1 MRRGLALP
9 TVLGVVSVL
18 LTLGLALCTLSTVS
32 LNLARRNNLEARAQL
47 LARSGMAQLMAD
59 LRRIEADLPMPPSIP
74 TVDLVARYP
83 DNEIVPGCRIGFLP
97 GLAYKSTDNLYSEFP
112 QAGYLDR
119 GSSARS
125 VPPFTLELILHV
137 QVQGARRDF
146 RALVRRVWPY
156 AAYVES
162 GPLVLCG
169 WLDEE
174 LAPGLEVAP
183 SRVEGSVFVGRP
195 WPGNMFGNR
204 PDDDADGPRL
214 WATRREFVRCQVT
227 RVPGTITLGPALNR
241 NGAFNPYSNVTRRQI
256 TTLSH
261 RPSYWYTMSGG
272 EREPLPVPLGEE
284 GADVRNHLDGQVVIL
299 GDQAPGPGAVYVAPG
314 NQFDGTVSCQRFQVD
329 PLDILRRMIRPT
341 GGTAVPGIPVLRPSL
356 EDLMAPQEDHRLTFM
371 LGNELTLTGE
381 TTRRWEVN
389 GNLVNRVL
397 WTDGDT
403 DRGQLIAEAY
413 PASITLRDCAL
424 HVKGDLDLWRP
435 LAQDPT
441 YAHFPPTV
449 LSGTNATLIVDGTLT
464 LAGGRLD
471 SHDQGMVIY
480 ARHLVMRAGGNFK
493 GLIVADRSA
502 CFLPDGA
509 STLNVQGAILT
520 GGRPGAEGIPGM
532 VLRSVNLRYDPRYLK
547 TLHSVG
553 SFRLTGWQQ
562 L

>member
-1 MRRGLALP
+1 MKRGLALP

-47 LARSGMAQLMAD
+47 LARSGMAQLLAD
-59 LRRIEADLPMPPSIP
+59 LRRIEADLPLPPSIP
-74 TVDLVARYP
+74 TVDLAARYP
-83 DNEIVPGCRIGFLP
+83 DTEIVPGCRIGFRND
-97 GLAYKSTDNLYSEFP
+97 LAYKSTDNLYSEYP

-119 GSSARS
+119 GTSARS
-125 VPPFTLELILHV
+125 VPPFTLELILNV
-137 QVQGARRDF
+137 QVEGARREF

-156 AAYVES
+156 AAYVGR

-183 SRVEGSVFVGRP
+183 SRVEGSVFVGRA

-204 PDDDADGPRL
+204 PDSDADGPRL
-214 WATRREFVRCQVT
+214 WVTRREFLRCQVT
-227 RVPGTITLGPALNR
+227 QVPGTITLGPLLTS
-241 NGAFNPYSNVTRRQI
+241 NGAFNPYGNI
-256 TTLSH
+256 TTRPLDTTLPD
-261 RPSYWYTMSGG
+261 RPSYWYNMSGG
-272 EREPLPVPLGEE
+272 ERDPLPVPVGG
-284 GADVRNHLDGQVVIL
+284 GAADLRNHLDGQVVVHKDQSAL
-299 GDQAPGPGAVYVAPG
+299 GAGAVYVAPR
-314 NQFDGTVSCQRFQVD
+314 NQFDGTVSFQDLQVD
-329 PLDILRRMIRPT
+329 PLDILRRMIRPAV
-341 GGTAVPGIPVLRPSL
+341 GSAVPGITVITPPLEEPRP
-356 EDLMAPQEDHRLTFM
+356 TYV
-371 LGNELTLTGE
+371 LGNRLTLTGE

-389 GNLVNRVL
+389 GNLVNRVI
-397 WTDGDT
+397 WPEGDT
-403 DRGQLIAEAY
+403 DRGVLIAEAY

-424 HVKGDLDLWRP
+424 HIKGDLDLWRP
-435 LAQDPT
+435 LSQDPT
-441 YAHFPPTV
+441 YADYPPTV

-464 LAGGRLD
+464 LGGGRLD

-480 ARHLVMRAGGNFK
+480 ARHLVMRAGGDFK

-502 CFLPDGA
+502 SFLPDGT
-509 STLNVQGAILT
+509 STLSVQGAILT
-520 GGRPGAEGIPGM
+520 GGMPGAEGIPGM